1 MRRTICFVLLVAIL
15 TVFACKNQNQPHTP
29 PPAVETSKSEPDNND
44 LLQALQGK
52 WESETDS
59 TYVLEIV
66 DNKMRHMNHGQL
78 RLESEIVV
86 DGACSDT
93 TCAGGENVDGWCFL
107 EKRQRETEC
116 HLVLKCDPNELKYA
130 AKTSDEQQ
138 LSFKKVK

>member
-1 MRRTICFVLLVAIL
+1 MRRILCFVLLTAVL
-15 TVFACKNQNQPHTP
+15 PVFACKNQNQPQKTP
-29 PPAVETSKSEPDNND
+29 TATEKLPFEPDNND

-52 WESETDS
+52 WESELDS

-66 DNKMRHMNHGQL
+66 ENKMRHINHGQL
-78 RLESEIVV
+78 RLESEIEV

-93 TCAGGENVDGWCFL
+93 TCTGSAREDGWCFL
-107 EKRQRETEC
+107 EKGQQSTEC

-130 AKTSDEQQ
+130 SKGSTNQQ